1 MIKFNDQM
9 TERLKFKVDLQEQL
23 FRRENGEIMN
33 KDGKDAEVKEKR
45 MGKQEI
51 KNYIKEKILKAK
63 RELDSDVKEIHE

>member
-1 MIKFNDQM
+1 
-9 TERLKFKVDLQEQL
+9 
-23 FRRENGEIMN
+23 MN